1 MCGSWTRI
9 GGYLIQWVR
18 GRGWVL
24 CSLDGWVE
32 WMSGSVWGYTA
43 IKAWMDMGVS
53 RVQPGVPVVS
63 VVCAV
68 ACAVCAVCVCAVCAC
83 AVCLRCA
90 WIYLRYACAVP
101 RASLVLV
108 NQQKRAN
115 CQEPRVQTVINS
127 GDSAG
132 LSTTHECYRGSV
144 RAHQRDTTPV
154 RLTTPPPNTTRDAH
168 GFSHHFSLDRR
179 RSPTIPLHRPC
190 HQAQPRYKQL
200 AQSPG
205 TIYHHYT
212 KTLSQ
217 QHPQCPDDNTR
228 PTTRALHEPL
238 L

>member
-1 MCGSWTRI
+1 MCVLVC
-9 GGYLIQWVR
+9 GG
-18 GRGWVL
+18 L
-24 CSLDGWVE
+24 CS
-32 WMSGSVWGYTA
+32 
-43 IKAWMDMGVS
+43 
-53 RVQPGVPVVS
+53 VP
-63 VVCAV
+63 
-68 ACAVCAVCVCAVCAC
+68 VCAC

-108 NQQKRAN
+108 KPTEACKLPRTTGPNGNKQRRLSRA
-115 CQEPRVQTVINS
+115 CPLPSSATVARCARTNATPHPCGS
-127 GDSAG
+127 RHHHPKPLKTPTGSA
-132 LSTTHECYRGSV
+132 TTS
-144 RAHQRDTTPV
+144 Q
-154 RLTTPPPNTTRDAH
+154 
-168 GFSHHFSLDRR
+168 SLDRR